1 MMGMPPED
9 VEPPLS
15 AVMNEKY
22 RSFFPVAAAKL
33 VAGWLLSATATT
45 SHSNSNL

>member
-22 RSFFPVAAAKL
+22 RSFFPAAAAKL
-33 VAGWLLSATATT
+33 VAGWVLSATAAT
-45 SHSNSNL
+45 NSSINL